1 MKKKPDVILSIPSDL
16 GAQRFGT
23 SLSLDALQ
31 VAEAERALSSHL
43 TQLPIYKN
51 HTTFPEKRGF
61 SGPFAH
67 GKYIETLTQINFET
81 AKLVTQSLATH
92 YPLVFSGD
100 HSNAIG
106 IMSGVTDYFGANKK
120 VGVIWVDA
128 HADLHTPYTTPSG
141 NIHGMTL
148 SALMGFDNIELS
160 RNEVD
165 KGLIPHWE
173 KLKRCGISE
182 SAPKI
187 KPEDITFLG
196 LRDFEIQEYH
206 LIRDHQLKHYSP
218 YDIKGKGLTAILEQI
233 KTYYADYDAVYVSF
247 DVDVLDTSISTGTG
261 TPVYNGL
268 KMEEAKEVVQVLSSL
283 PNVCLWEFTE
293 INPLLD
299 NNNSMSKAVLELLDI
314 LFD

>member
-1 MKKKPDVILSIPSDL
+1 MKKKPDVILSVPSDL

-23 SLSLDALQ
+23 SLSIDAIQ
-31 VAEAERALSSHL
+31 VAEAERGQSSYL

-51 HTTFPEKRGF
+51 HTVYPEKRGF
-61 SGPFAH
+61 TGPFVH
-67 GKYIETLTQINFET
+67 GKYIETLTQINQET
-81 AKLVTQSLATH
+81 AQLVKQTLSQH

-106 IMSGVTDYFGANKK
+106 IMSGVKDYFGSNKK

-148 SALMGFDNIELS
+148 SALMGYDNKELS
-160 RNEVD
+160 RNDVD
-165 KGLIPHWE
+165 AGLVPHWD
-173 KLKRCGISE
+173 KLKRCGSDQ
-182 SAPKI
+182 SFPKI

-218 YDIKGKGLTAILEQI
+218 YDIKAKGLTAILQQI
-233 KTYYADYDAVYVSF
+233 QTYYANYDAVYVSF

-268 KMEEAKEVVQVLSSL
+268 KMDEAKEVVKTLSSL
-283 PNVCLWEFTE
+283 PNICLWEFTE

-299 NNNSMSKAVLELLDI
+299 NNNSMSKAVLELMDV
-314 LFD
+314 LFE